1 MLHLSGA
8 LSTSAAAAAEPMTIR
23 QRVVV
28 QIALRLAVATLL
40 FAASTIVEV
49 RAPEVFPFDVVI
61 AVLGL
66 VFAISL
72 AFIATLAWVE
82 VYPWLADL
90 HAASDTLVISMLVAT
105 TGGIT
110 SLFTPLYFLP
120 IIAVSAVRFR
130 RGALE
135 VAALSAV
142 LFGGIVLLHYLAA
155 AGELPLFPVLTA
167 RADLPTGD
175 VAIYTVGLN
184 IFSFFAVALLSGA
197 LAERWRHADS
207 QLVHTSEKLAGAEA
221 FNAFVVDHLVSG
233 LATAD
238 PDNRVLT
245 FNRAAVAIA
254 GVNADDVVGRPA
266 AAVLQLA
273 AADVAALAADRPGAK
288 VRRFDVTFVR
298 QPGVTLDVGVSAARL
313 PLPDGR
319 VGFLYTFQ
327 DVTEV
332 KRLEREAQAQQRLAA
347 LGEMAAGIAHEI
359 RNPLASMSGSLQLL
373 RHEIRLSG
381 EQAQLM
387 DIVLKE
393 SDRLN
398 LTIRSFLTYA
408 RPERTSVGVVDLRTV
423 IAEAATLL
431 RNSSDRD
438 PRHALIVTAPEEPV
452 LVQADEGQIKQIVW
466 NLATN
471 GLRAMPE
478 GGRLELC
485 VACPEAED
493 PHGAMLAVID
503 EGVGIAEQ
511 DLDQI
516 FQPFRGSF
524 AKGSGLGLAIVQRIV
539 HEHGAAIA
547 VESVEGHGTT
557 IRVTFPRTL
566 PGADTTETREPAAG
580 RPLQRSPGPQ
590 AFAGPGERTGL

>member
-1 MLHLSGA
+1 MLHLSGGPA
-8 LSTSAAAAAEPMTIR
+8 TAAATAAEPMSIR

-40 FAASTIVEV
+40 FVASTIVEV
-49 RAPEVFPFDVVI
+49 RAPDVFPFDVVI

-82 VYPWLADL
+82 VFPWLADL

-120 IIAVSAVRFR
+120 IIAASAVRFR

-142 LFGGIVLLHYLAA
+142 LYGGIVLLHYLAA
-155 AGELPLFPVLTA
+155 AGQLLLFRVLLA

-184 IFSFFAVALLSGA
+184 VFSFFAVALLSGA
-197 LAERWRHADS
+197 LAERWRRADS
-207 QLVHTSEKLAGAEA
+207 QLTHASEKLAGAEA

-238 PDNRVLT
+238 PTNRILS
-245 FNRAAVAIA
+245 FNRAAAAIT
-254 GVNADDVVGRPA
+254 GVSADDVAGRPA
-266 AAVLQLA
+266 PEVLQLA
-273 AADVAALAADRPGAK
+273 AGDVALLDADRPGAK
-288 VRRFDVTFVR
+288 VRRWDVPFVR
-298 QPGVTLDVGVSAARL
+298 EPGVTLDVGVSAARL

-319 VGFLYTFQ
+319 LGFLYTFQ

-373 RHEIRLSG
+373 RHELRLSG

-393 SDRLN
+393 SERLN
-398 LTIRSFLTYA
+398 LTIRSFLSYA
-408 RPERTSVGVVDLRTV
+408 RPERSSVAAVDLRTV

-431 RNSSDRD
+431 RNSPDRD
-438 PRHALIVTAPEEPV
+438 PRHALIVTAPDEPV
-452 LVQADEGQIKQIVW
+452 IVQADEGQIKQIVW

-478 GGRLELC
+478 GGRLELR
-485 VACPEAED
+485 VACAAPDAA
-493 PHGAMLAVID
+493 HGATLAVAD
-503 EGVGIAEQ
+503 EGVGIEEQ
-511 DLDQI
+511 DVDAI
-516 FQPFRGSF
+516 FQPFRGGF

-539 HEHGAAIA
+539 REHGAAIA
-547 VESVEGHGTT
+547 VESARGRGTT
-557 IRVTFPRTL
+557 FRVTFPRQ
-566 PGADTTETREPAAG
+566 PAARDTTEIRDAAPGLRLRRAPGAHAPAE
-580 RPLQRSPGPQ
+580 
-590 AFAGPGERTGL
+590 PGERPLL